1 MVTKSEVHN
10 GHLKKINNQGYTL
23 IELLIVL
30 AIISL
35 LVSIALPQY
44 RYAQQK
50 AREAVLR
57 ENLTRMRE
65 VIDQYYSDKGKYPE
79 SLEILVSEGYFRS
92 MPYDPITQSNTTW
105 QIVYEDPGQNPDP
118 TATLGIQ
125 DVKSGA
131 PGVGLDGRPYSEL

>member
-1 MVTKSEVHN
+1 MKTELN
-10 GHLKKINNQGYTL
+10 EQGYTL

-44 RYAQQK
+44 RYAQVK

-79 SLEILVSEGYFRS
+79 SLDTLVTEGYLRA
-92 MPYDPITQSNTTW
+92 MPLDPITGSTTTW
-105 QIVYEDPGQNPDP
+105 QVVYEDPGQNPDP
-118 TATLGIQ
+118 TATLGVQ

-131 PGVGLDGRPYSEL
+131 VGISIDGKPYSEL